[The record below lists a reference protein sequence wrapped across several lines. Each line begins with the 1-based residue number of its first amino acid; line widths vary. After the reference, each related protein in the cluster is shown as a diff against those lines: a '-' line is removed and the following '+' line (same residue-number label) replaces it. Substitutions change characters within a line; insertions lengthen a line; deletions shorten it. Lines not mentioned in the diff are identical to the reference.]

1 MKRLRRTSLTL
12 ALAVGIGSWAV
23 VSPAA
28 LADEPAPQQAVQA
41 QQAPE
46 AAQAQQPS
54 AGTTQVQQDP
64 TALQSQPQGPQ
75 AGQTQQCAAAQQ
87 PGARMRVTGSN
98 ISRPRSD
105 CSLPLVTLDRGYI
118 DQSGALTTGGVVRSY
133 SAAQNFGR

>member
-1 MKRLRRTSLTL
+1 MNRIRRTSLTL
-12 ALAVGIGSWAV
+12 AVVLGAGSWGL

-28 LADEPAPQQAVQA
+28 LADQPAPQQTVQA

-46 AAQAQQPS
+46 AVQAQQPT
-54 AGTTQVQQDP
+54 AGASQVQQDSK
-64 TALQSQPQGPQ
+64 ALQSPPQGPQ

-87 PGARMRVTGSN
+87 GERMKFTGSN

-133 SAAQNFGR
+133 PAAQNFGH